1 MMTGKNQK
9 LSPLEKEEKRR
20 EHNVIRD
27 FKEKP
32 ILGGFTM
39 IFPFSEV
46 PENHQM
52 IKKYDSFLDSAQEF
66 YESINIGRKR

>member
-1 MMTGKNQK
+1 
-9 LSPLEKEEKRR
+9 
-20 EHNVIRD
+20 
-27 FKEKP
+27 
-32 ILGGFTM
+32 M

-46 PENHQM
+46 PENFQM